1 MDISNKDEF
10 RRYTFTATM
19 DRNAAKTEDN
29 TRTTKGRPFLMKA
42 DAMKADMEVV
52 RARKGVDNY
61 DA

>member
-10 RRYTFTATM
+10 RRYTFTATR
-19 DRNAAKTEDN
+19 DRNAAKDN
-29 TRTTKGRPFLMKA
+29 SESRISKGRPFLMKA

-61 DA
+61 A